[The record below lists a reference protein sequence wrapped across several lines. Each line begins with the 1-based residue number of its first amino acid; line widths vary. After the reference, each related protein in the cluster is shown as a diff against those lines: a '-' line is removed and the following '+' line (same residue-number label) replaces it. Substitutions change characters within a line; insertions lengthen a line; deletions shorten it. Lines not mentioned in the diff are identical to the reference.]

1 MAEGRRS
8 LQDFEAEQDEALGEL
23 SDAVGRL
30 HAMGL
35 NINEELESQNALLD
49 DVEASIDEVDDGLR
63 MLTRKTEELVR
74 KAGGKRWCAL
84 LTGLS
89 ITAVVLF
96 YLVVFF

>member
-49 DVEASIDEVDDGLR
+49 DVEVRAAAPSRRAS
-63 MLTRKTEELVR
+63 TRST
-74 KAGGKRWCAL
+74 
-84 LTGLS
+84 
-89 ITAVVLF
+89 TACGCSRGRRRSS
-96 YLVVFF
+96 

>member
-49 DVEASIDEVDDGLR
+49 DVEVRAAARARAPLLDR
-63 MLTRKTEELVR
+63 ARTRGPPDR
-74 KAGGKRWCAL
+74 PPDRGAL
-84 LTGLS
+84 
-89 ITAVVLF
+89 
-96 YLVVFF
+96 